1 MYDHPDIE
9 SALRTGY
16 PRSYHSEPRRLVDED
31 YEYEK
36 RRDEALLA
44 GLYHET
50 GDMQE
55 AKRAYTEKM
64 IRELERRDHEAHK

>member
-9 SALRTGY
+9 SAPRTGY

-36 RRDEALLA
+36 RRDEALIA
-44 GLYHET
+44 GLDPMTDKEREERRSF
-50 GDMQE
+50 MMKQ
-55 AKRAYTEKM
+55 